1 LSDTSRIERAELLL
15 KNELFIEAFDVLET
29 ELRTRWENSG
39 STEVD
44 ARESCWLA
52 IQLLQQVRRH
62 IESIVTT
69 GKMDELTHRLAP

>member
-1 LSDTSRIERAELLL
+1 MSDTSRIERAELLL

>member
-1 LSDTSRIERAELLL
+1 MSESRIERAEQLL

>member
-1 LSDTSRIERAELLL
+1 MSEASRTERAELLL

-52 IQLLQQVRRH
+52 IQLLHQVRRH

>member
-1 LSDTSRIERAELLL
+1 MSDTSRTERAELLL

>member
-1 LSDTSRIERAELLL
+1 MSDTSRIERAELLL
-15 KNELFIEAFDVLET
+15 KNELFIEAFNVLET

>member
-1 LSDTSRIERAELLL
+1 MSDTSRTERAEHLL
-15 KNELFIEAFDVLET
+15 KNELFIEAFNVLET